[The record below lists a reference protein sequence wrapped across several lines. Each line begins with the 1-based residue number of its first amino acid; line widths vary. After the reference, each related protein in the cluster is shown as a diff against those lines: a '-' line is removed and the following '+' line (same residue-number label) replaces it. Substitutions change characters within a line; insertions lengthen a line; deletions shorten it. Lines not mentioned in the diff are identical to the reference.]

1 MSTFLS
7 DFFQSNAQNSGA
19 SMTDAGVYSAAQN
32 LTNVSASQSTAQLNA
47 TRVLQFA
54 LSELKAGDVF
64 QGEVQSVQG
73 EEVLLKL
80 LNGEV
85 LRARLEGQMVLSLG
99 QRLQFQVQSNEQ
111 NKIVLKPYQQILQQ
125 VGESALKAASL
136 PVNARSLQMVSELM
150 EAGLPVDKNSLT
162 AMYRNQLSFPDT
174 NPKTFYALQQLDIP
188 ITKDNIAQYES
199 YKNLEH
205 KLLDGMSEILDDI
218 ETVFEGL
225 PKQEQAVFAK
235 QILQAVD
242 GDTTQARNQQVT
254 SENQQD
260 QPRQTF
266 MSHDISE
273 ETIPIEGK
281 SEITGTQQAESEA
294 VTVSESTKQTIQDVA
309 ANTEN
314 MLKHEEGS
322 HMQPQVVPDENVRNE
337 AESNLTQVSQNKT
350 AFTHTEIELQQLLE
364 QMVKEPPE
372 KAKKLFRDHMEQ
384 QIQKSW
390 MLEPKEVADKEKV
403 QKLYERVQREAADI
417 QEAMDKFGR
426 DMGKVPQSAQN
437 VQKNIAFIYELN
449 QMFSYVQLPLRMN
462 STNAHGDLYVL
473 ARKKNLSQK
482 DGELTAFL
490 HLDMEHLGTTEVKL
504 TLQTTE
510 HVLRCDFFLPEDSV
524 KLVSEHI
531 GELQQTLEKKGY
543 HTKTSVGVL
552 QEEKNVMERMEEA
565 AGLHMT
571 SVSYQSFDIRA

>member
-125 VGESALKAASL
+125 VGESALRAASL

-225 PKQEQAVFAK
+225 PKQEQAAFAK

>member
-225 PKQEQAVFAK
+225 PKQEQAAFAK
-235 QILQAVD
+235 QILHAVD

-254 SENQQD
+254 SENQQN

-314 MLKHEEGS
+314 ILKHEEGS

-337 AESNLTQVSQNKT
+337 AESNLTQVPQNKT
-350 AFTHTEIELQQLLE
+350 AFTHTEIELHQLLE

-482 DGELTAFL
+482 DVELTAFL

-510 HVLRCDFFLPEDSV
+510 HVLRCDFFLSEDSV

>member
-294 VTVSESTKQTIQDVA
+294 VSVSESTKQTIQDVA

>member
-225 PKQEQAVFAK
+225 PKQEQAAFAK

-314 MLKHEEGS
+314 MLKHKEGS
-322 HMQPQVVPDENVRNE
+322 HMQPQVVSDENVRNE

>member
-254 SENQQD
+254 SENQQN